1 MSRDQAVAGPAGRV
15 PVTRDL
21 LFRRALA
28 IIDADGL
35 AALTMRRL
43 AADVGVEAA
52 SLYHHVPNKQAV
64 LDGAVSVMREGMVF
78 DQPLPTDWRDLLELV
93 FLRYLDLLT
102 AHPNMLPLT
111 ARHVET
117 DPAEG
122 LLFLLDAGLSED
134 DAVAVWQSIIAFVLG
149 YATFA
154 SQALAAD
161 VDHLPAGLAA
171 RMARWDRRT
180 ARHALQALL
189 GAYAADRALV
199 GEGSARA
206 AVPEVTEVTEVT
218 DD

>member
-1 MSRDQAVAGPAGRV
+1 MSHDESAPGPAARV
-15 PVTRDL
+15 PVTKDL

-28 IIDADGL
+28 IIDAEGL
-35 AALTMRRL
+35 TALTMRRL

-64 LDGAVSVMREGMVF
+64 LDGAISVMREAMVF
-78 DQPLPTDWRDLLELV
+78 DQPLPTDWREIMELV

-102 AHPNMLPLT
+102 AHPNMLPLA

-122 LLFLLDAGLSED
+122 LLFLLDAGLAED
-134 DAVAVWQSIIAFVLG
+134 DAVAAWQSIIAFVLG

-161 VDHLPAGLAA
+161 VDHLPAGLAI
-171 RMARWDRRT
+171 RMTRWDRPT
-180 ARHALQALL
+180 ARHALRALL
-189 GAYAADRALV
+189 GAYEITPPRHQPDSR
-199 GEGSARA
+199 SQ
-206 AVPEVTEVTEVT
+206 
-218 DD
+218 